1 MSVALWVLLPLTLY
15 IVPQNDRRARL
26 VLMDIAIIAAGAD
39 FLLIKGTI
47 REGDVLRSYVQV
59 NGAVGLLII
68 GLWLCLWCFWQAML
82 VRALVAGRRSADAN
96 A

>member
-1 MSVALWVLLPLTLY
+1 MLIPLTLY

-26 VLMDIAIIAAGAD
+26 VLWLIAIIAAGAD
-39 FLLIKGTI
+39 ILLIRGTI
-47 REGDVLRSYVQV
+47 REGDILRSYVQA
-59 NGAVGLLII
+59 NGAAGLLII

-82 VRALVAGRRSADAN
+82 FRALVAGSADAN